1 MTFELVARR
10 GKLSVW
16 VLEVLPPA
24 KEIRGLGSH
33 LDLSTLVA
41 DGDVDQLPFVPT
53 FKLEQGTRWD
63 DLLWTTERTKI
74 ASERLLNALAPFNGW
89 RSFDVRIIG
98 RKGVRVSGYHG
109 FATVSG
115 LPNPD
120 VFNAVGFQ
128 HETFRVT
135 DDVMEAIRAAGAT
148 ELIAKR
154 CLSARSQRAVA
165 CSRRSSWMAVT
176 IDPMLGTTGI

>member
-53 FKLEQGTRWD
+53 FKLEQGNRWD
-63 DLLWTTERTKI
+63 DLLWTGERTKI

-135 DDVMEAIRAAGAT
+135 DDVMEAIRAARGNGAHR
-148 ELIAKR
+148 EE
-154 CLSARSQRAVA
+154 V
-165 CSRRSSWMAVT
+165 
-176 IDPMLGTTGI
+176 P